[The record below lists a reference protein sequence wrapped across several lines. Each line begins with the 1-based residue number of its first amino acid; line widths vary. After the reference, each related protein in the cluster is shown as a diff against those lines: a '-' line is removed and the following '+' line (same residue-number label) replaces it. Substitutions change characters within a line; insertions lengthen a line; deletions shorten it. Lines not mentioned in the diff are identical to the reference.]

1 MTSTDH
7 RPLPNSPVAQRIA
20 ATLNNRFGAALSSL
34 YAFWKAR
41 DEAARQGAATGVR
54 RDAYSVILFDH
65 SPTVR
70 LAELRGGSC

>member
-1 MTSTDH
+1 MTHTDH
-7 RPLPNSPVAQRIA
+7 RPLPTSPVAQRIA
-20 ATLNNRFGAALSSL
+20 ARQNNRFGAALSSL

-65 SPTVR
+65 NPVVR
-70 LAELRGGSC
+70 RTFGGIKW